1 MSMLTVWT
9 LWEVMSVTVLQDT
22 LEMEHTA
29 LVRILSFSFS
39 SHQLFQRISPLWRK
53 ICTSITSFNTNC
65 VVLTSGNNSQTRLC
79 SIVPIIISLFYSY
92 KSNLSQ

>member
-9 LWEVMSVTVLQDT
+9 LWEGMSVTVLQDT

-39 SHQLFQRISPLWRK
+39 SNQLFQRISPLWK
-53 ICTSITSFNTNC
+53 QICTSITSFNTNC
-65 VVLTSGNNSQTRLC
+65 VVLTAGNNSQTRLC
-79 SIVPIIISLFYSY
+79 NIIISLFNSY
-92 KSNLSQ
+92 KSNTSQ